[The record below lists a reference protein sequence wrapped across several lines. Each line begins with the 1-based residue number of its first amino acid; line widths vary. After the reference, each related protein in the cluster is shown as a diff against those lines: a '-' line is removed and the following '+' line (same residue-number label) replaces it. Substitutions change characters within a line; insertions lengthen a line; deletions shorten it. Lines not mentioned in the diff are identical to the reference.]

1 MGTGVPG
8 ERPTDQRLDDGLSL
22 CFDSEPLAAPL
33 EILGNPVVVLR
44 LASDKPQAQ
53 VAVRL
58 CDVAPDGSSLR
69 VSYAVLNLSH
79 RDGSADPRPLM
90 PRGAVSVS
98 IPLKMCGHRVP
109 AGHRLRLAVSSAYW
123 PLVWPARDPA
133 TLTVEPVASALRLPV
148 RNGGA
153 AEVAFAA
160 PRHGPATPAT
170 RIAEGRA
177 SRRVAF
183 DLLGETATVVTEGE
197 GGLFGEGVMR
207 WDAIGT
213 DLSHDLTRTLTVG
226 ADPLSAKTRI
236 VQRYAMGREGWRI
249 RVETETT
256 MSCDADTFT
265 IAGDLRAYEN
275 DVLVRT
281 RTWRERVARQNL

>member
-1 MGTGVPG
+1 MGTGVAG

-22 CFDSEPLAAPL
+22 CFDSDPLAAPL
-33 EILGNPVVVLR
+33 EILGNPVVTLR
-44 LASDKPQAQ
+44 LASDRPQAQ

-79 RDGSADPRPLM
+79 RAGSEDPRPLV
-90 PRGAVSVS
+90 PGEAVAVS

-109 AGHRLRLAVSSAYW
+109 AGHRLRLALSTAYW

-133 TLTVEPVASALRLPV
+133 TLTVEPASSGLRLPV
-148 RNGGA
+148 REGGA

-177 SRRVAF
+177 ARRVTF
-183 DLLGETATVVTEGE
+183 DLLGETATVMTEGE

-226 ADPLSAKTRI
+226 TDPLSAETRI
-236 VQRYAMGREGWRI
+236 SQRYAMGREGWRI
-249 RVETETT
+249 RIETETAL
-256 MSCDADTFT
+256 SGDAEAFT
-265 IAGDLRAYEN
+265 LTGELRAYEN
-275 DVLVRT
+275 DTLVRT
-281 RTWRERVARQNL
+281 RTWRERVPRRDL